1 MPTNISIGNL
11 KGTGENI
18 LKSARNT
25 GRLELSQGGNNG
37 MGFSLFGPITS
48 LPKELFVDNTY
59 AESVLSLIH
68 I

>member
-37 MGFSLFGPITS
+37 MAFHFL
-48 LPKELFVDNTY
+48 VQ
-59 AESVLSLIH
+59 
-68 I
+68 